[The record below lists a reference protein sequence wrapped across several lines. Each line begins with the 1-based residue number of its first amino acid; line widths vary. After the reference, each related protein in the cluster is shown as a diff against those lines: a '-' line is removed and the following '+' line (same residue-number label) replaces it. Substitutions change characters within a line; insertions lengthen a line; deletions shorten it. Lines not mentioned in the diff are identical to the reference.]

1 MKATEKKA
9 ASAPL
14 SKWSFLTNHT
24 HVLVCLTREKALTV
38 RELAIQIGITERSV
52 QRILSELER
61 DGVITRKREGRNN
74 SYEINKKFQL
84 RHALEQHHTIADLI
98 KAIL

>member
-1 MKATEKKA
+1 MKAAQKQA
-9 ASAPL
+9 PSASP

-24 HVLVCLTREKALTV
+24 HVLVCLTRESSITV

-52 QRILSELER
+52 QRILSELEA
-61 DGVITRKREGRNN
+61 DKVITREREGRNN
-74 SYEINKKFQL
+74 SYEINQKFQL
-84 RHALEQHHTIADLI
+84 RHTLEQHHTIADLL